1 MTEREVILRMANISK
16 SFAAVKALD
25 NVDFELYNNE
35 ILALLGDNGAGK
47 STLIKIISGNYSSDS
62 GDMWVYGDK
71 VVFKNPHEAQALGIE
86 TIYQDL
92 ALFDNLDVMSNIF
105 AGREATHKGVRGRL
119 GFVDRNS
126 MYKESIQVVGQ
137 LGVNIDDYRK
147 TVLNFSGGQRQAVA
161 IAKAITWG
169 HQIIIMDEPTAAL
182 GVRET
187 ANVMDLIRS
196 LKRNNV
202 TMILIMHNIDQVVEI
217 AERAII
223 LRRGRRVG
231 EVDIIAEGPASY
243 ENIVKMLL

>member
-119 GFVDRNS
+119 GFVDRKS
-126 MYKESIQVVGQ
+126 MNKESIQVVGQ